1 MSKSNNL
8 DMFALEANLG
18 PVREQMYYLARSKF
32 VRCSYC
38 LEVAAIEYNI
48 DSSNP
53 GTSKHSLMSNRVY
66 GTLDPNRG
74 YIS

>member
-8 DMFALEANLG
+8 DMFVLEANLG
-18 PVREQMYYLARSKF
+18 PVREIMYYLSRSKF
-32 VRCSYC
+32 IRCSDF

-53 GTSKHSLMSNRVY
+53 GTSKHPYISNRIY
-66 GTLDPNRG
+66 DTLD
-74 YIS
+74 SE

>member
-18 PVREQMYYLARSKF
+18 PVREQMYYLSRSKL
-32 VRCSYC
+32 VHCSYF
-38 LEVAAIEYNI
+38 LGVAAIEYNI

-53 GTSKHSLMSNRVY
+53 GTSKHPHMSNRIY
-66 GTLDPNRG
+66 DTLD
-74 YIS
+74 SE

>member
-8 DMFALEANLG
+8 DMFVLEANLV
-18 PVREQMYYLARSKF
+18 PVREQMYYLSRSKF
-32 VRCSYC
+32 VRCSYF

-53 GTSKHSLMSNRVY
+53 GTSKHPHISNRIY
-66 GTLDPNRG
+66 DTLD
-74 YIS
+74 SE